1 VECDGRSPLG
11 DPVRC
16 DSARVRRFPTWI
28 IAGNRYEGV
37 MSLDEIAKASH
48 YSGDTSTSRR

>member
-16 DSARVRRFPTWI
+16 DAARVRRFPTWI

-37 MSLDEIAKASH
+37 MSLDEIAKASR
-48 YSGDTSTSRR
+48 YTGDTSTSRR